1 MFFIVKVTPGRERA
15 VAEVI
20 MYKALA
26 ENFEIF
32 SVTVPED
39 LKGFIYVEA
48 KTAYQVDLVS
58 QDVKDVRGRLQGIVK
73 DEEISKY
80 FTEKPT
86 TEEFSIGDVVEVKTG
101 VFKRMRARVVDIDRA
116 KNEVTIELQ
125 ESGSIFPITLSM
137 DLVRLVE
144 KGKKQV

>member
-15 VAEVI
+15 AAEVI

-32 SVTVPED
+32 SVVVPED
-39 LKGFIYVEA
+39 LKGFIYTEA
-48 KTAYQVDLVS
+48 KTAYQIDLVS
-58 QDVKDVRGRLQGIVK
+58 QDIKDVRGRLQGIVK

-80 FTEKPT
+80 FVEQPT
-86 TEEFSIGDVVEVKTG
+86 IEEFSVGDIVEVKTG
-101 VFKRMRARVVDIDRA
+101 VFKRMKARVVDVDRA

-144 KGKKQV
+144 KGRKQV

>member
-1 MFFIVKVTPGRERA
+1 
-15 VAEVI
+15 
-20 MYKALA
+20 YKALA

-32 SVTVPED
+32 SVVVPED
-39 LKGFIYVEA
+39 LKGFIYTEA
-48 KTAYQVDLVS
+48 KTAYQIDLVS
-58 QDVKDVRGRLQGIVK
+58 QDIKDVRGRLQGIVK

-80 FTEKPT
+80 FVEKPT
-86 TEEFSIGDVVEVKTG
+86 IEEFSVGDIVEVKTG
-101 VFKRMRARVVDIDRA
+101 VFKRMKARVVDVDRA

-144 KGKKQV
+144 KGRKQV

>member
-15 VAEVI
+15 AAEVI
-20 MYKALA
+20 MYRAIA

-32 SVTVPED
+32 SIIVPED

-48 KTAYQVDLVS
+48 KTAYQVDLIS

-80 FTEKPT
+80 FSEKPT
-86 TEEFSIGDVVEVKTG
+86 AEEFSVGDIVEVKTG
-101 VFKRMRARVVDIDRA
+101 VFKRMKARVVDVDRA
-116 KNEVTIELQ
+116 RNEVTIELQ
-125 ESGSIFPITLSM
+125 ESGSAFPITLSM
-137 DLVRLVE
+137 DLVKLVE

>member
-15 VAEVI
+15 AAEII
-20 MYKALA
+20 MYRTLA

-32 SVTVPED
+32 SVIVPED

-48 KTAYQVDLVS
+48 RTAYQVDLVS
-58 QDVKDVRGRLQGIVK
+58 QDAKDVRGRLQGIVRE
-73 DEEISKY
+73 DEILKY
-80 FTEKPT
+80 FVEKQIA
-86 TEEFSIGDVVEVKTG
+86 EEFSVGDVVEVKTG
-101 VFKRMRARVVDIDRA
+101 VFKRMKARVVEVDRS

-137 DLVRLVE
+137 DLVKLVE

>member
-1 MFFIVKVTPGRERA
+1 MFFIVKVMPGRERA
-15 VAEVI
+15 AAEII
-20 MYKALA
+20 MYRTLA

-32 SVTVPED
+32 SVIVPED

-48 KTAYQVDLVS
+48 RTAYQVDLVS
-58 QDVKDVRGRLQGIVK
+58 QDAKDVRGRLQGTVRE
-73 DEEISKY
+73 DEILKY
-80 FTEKPT
+80 FVEKQIA
-86 TEEFSIGDVVEVKTG
+86 EEFSVGDVVEVKTG
-101 VFKRMRARVVDIDRA
+101 VFKRMKARVVEVDRS

-137 DLVRLVE
+137 DLVKLVE

>member
-15 VAEVI
+15 AAEVI
-20 MYKALA
+20 MYRALA

-32 SVTVPED
+32 SVVIPED

-58 QDVKDVRGRLQGIVK
+58 QDVKDVRGRLQGIIN

-80 FTEKPT
+80 FAEKPT
-86 TEEFSIGDVVEVKTG
+86 VEEFSVGDIVEIKTG
-101 VFKRMRARVVDIDRA
+101 VFKRMKARVVDVDRA

-125 ESGSIFPITLSM
+125 ESGSVFPITLSM
-137 DLVRLVE
+137 DLVKLVE
-144 KGKKQV
+144 KGRKQV

>member
-20 MYKALA
+20 MYKTLA

>member
-15 VAEVI
+15 AAEVI

-32 SVTVPED
+32 SVVVPED
-39 LKGFIYVEA
+39 LKGFIYTEA
-48 KTAYQVDLVS
+48 KTAYQIDLVS
-58 QDVKDVRGRLQGIVK
+58 QDIKDVRGRLQGIVK

-80 FTEKPT
+80 FVEKPT
-86 TEEFSIGDVVEVKTG
+86 IEEFSVGDIVEVKTG
-101 VFKRMRARVVDIDRA
+101 VFKRMKARVVDVDRA

-144 KGKKQV
+144 KGRKQV